1 MNIAKGQRLT
11 FLLRTGV
18 VAAVLLSP
26 VSALCNI
33 TNYTNKADNIRNEII
48 ARQTAHAML
57 THKSNELNAQVSDL
71 KKNLVRVTRN
81 LRLSQDDLSQTSE
94 TLQNLEQK
102 KSLVVEKLYKDQQ
115 AMGGLVSA
123 IRKYSQMTTP
133 DMLMQA
139 NPVDAARASLVMKSV
154 MPRLQKQ
161 ASLLKAELG
170 EIKKIED
177 SIQQQKVLQ
186 TAQTQ
191 QLNKQQSALTLLLA
205 ARQKLYQSTE
215 NQRRAQEMEVAKLT
229 KESRNL
235 EDLVRRLKLK
245 EQNDRNVEHE
255 HEAQRAHRP
264 GQLIMPVSGRVFTAF
279 GQKNELG
286 ARSEGIIFST
296 SPGASV
302 VAPLAGIVRFA
313 GPFQKYKQILIIEH
327 KGGYH
332 SLITGLAHI
341 DTVVGASLAAGEPVG
356 VAKTS
361 GSPRIYFELRHNG
374 KPINPQGLLLAQ
386 LKQEK
391 S

>member
-1 MNIAKGQRLT
+1 MA
-11 FLLRTGV
+11 V
-18 VAAVLLSP
+18 VLLPP
-26 VSALCNI
+26 VSARCNI
-33 TNYTNKADNIRNEII
+33 ASYASKADNIRNEII

-57 THKSNELNAQVSDL
+57 AHKSDELNAQVSDL
-71 KKNLVRVTRN
+71 KENLVRVSRN
-81 LRLSQDDLSQTSE
+81 LRISQDDLTQTGE

-102 KSLVVEKLYKDQQ
+102 KRLVIEKLYKDQQ

-123 IRKYSQMTTP
+123 IRKYAQMTTP
-133 DMLMQA
+133 DMLMQT

-161 ASLLKAELG
+161 ASLLKAELA
-170 EIKKIED
+170 EIKTLED
-177 SIQQQKVLQ
+177 SIQQQKALQ

-191 QLNKQQSALTLLLA
+191 RLNKQQNTLTLLLA
-205 ARQKLYQSTE
+205 ARQKLYNSTE
-215 NQRRAQEMEVAKLT
+215 NQRRAQEIQVAKLT
-229 KESRNL
+229 KESKNL

-245 EQNDRNVEHE
+245 EQHYKSLQ
-255 HEAQRAHRP
+255 HAQEAQRAHRP
-264 GQLIMPVSGRVFTAF
+264 GDLIMPVSGKVFIAF

-286 ARSEGIIFST
+286 ARSEGITFST

-374 KPINPQGLLLAQ
+374 KPINPQRLLLAQ